1 MSEIKVLVIE
11 DEPSVAATI
20 KLALNALDFS
30 VGGVAYSK
38 KKALAFLDS
47 EKFDIALID
56 INLNG
61 EFEGINIAREI
72 NEKHHFPFV
81 YLTAHSDRKTLEEAK
96 NTSPAGYI
104 IKPFTERD
112 LLVNLEI
119 ALHNHAQ
126 KENEK
131 YPEPS
136 WDKMNAN
143 LIDPISKREMD
154 VMKLIF
160 NGYTNRQMAEELFVS
175 ANTIKTHIFRL
186 YIKLGVSSRTE
197 AIKEMRRLMS

>member
-1 MSEIKVLVIE
+1 
-11 DEPSVAATI
+11 EPSVAATI
-20 KLALNALDFS
+20 RLALNALDYS

-38 KKALAFLDS
+38 KKALGFLAS

-61 EFEGINIAREI
+61 EFEGINIAKEI

-96 NTSPAGYI
+96 QTSPAGYI

-126 KENEK
+126 KENNK
-131 YPEPS
+131 YPEPQ
-136 WDKMNAN
+136 WDKMNEN

-160 NGYTNRQMAEELFVS
+160 NGYTNRQMAAELFVS
-175 ANTIKTHIFRL
+175 ANTVKTHIFRL
-186 YIKLGVSSRTE
+186 YSKLGVSSRTE
-197 AIKEMRRLMS
+197 AIKEMRNLMR